1 MFFWKVED
9 LGGGGGAR
17 GAQAGAGGKGA
28 SAASDAWAA
37 WPLHDVPRIALDS
50 ENAATDFQYYLSWGP
65 FCQFL
70 GENFPISDGHFS
82 HTSTGKK
89 GVLVFGD

>member
-1 MFFWKVED
+1 MEQEERRQEQEE
-9 LGGGGGAR
+9 GER
-17 GAQAGAGGKGA
+17 A

-50 ENAATDFQYYLSWGP
+50 ENAATDFQYYLSWGL
-65 FCQFL
+65 F
-70 GENFPISDGHFS
+70 GSWEENFPISDSHFS

-89 GVLVFGD
+89 GVLVFGLFFEVFSA